1 MGRARDDTSSSLDRR
16 SAEPRRHVV
25 KRFLRALG
33 GRKLFLAL
41 SPVIAA
47 AAAVSSVATVHVL
60 PPSIALKQIAYSTAT
75 TQFYIASRQA
85 LSNSGVSGDRYS
97 AHAQALADVMTS
109 PELRADIA
117 EAAEVP
123 ATRLA
128 IDGPVA
134 NNLQRTQQEPTAQKR
149 SNQILTEGDPYRVTL
164 DDDPATS
171 VIAVT
176 AQAPT
181 ADTAIA
187 LADGAGRGLAAYLI
201 ELERSSRINAAD
213 GIEVNQLAPAVATP
227 PSLRGDVQVAAF
239 TFGAVLFL
247 WILLVRGV
255 SRGVNDAR
263 TLRRQAARLGELM
276 APKPEPLP
284 ATSAGGVVDATGFAT
299 TAVAAARRGRLV
311 ASWLARDLHKRE
323 RERRESSPDRETFL
337 K

>member
-1 MGRARDDTSSSLDRR
+1 M
-16 SAEPRRHVV
+16 V

-41 SPVIAA
+41 SPLIAA

-60 PPSIALKQIAYSTAT
+60 PPSIALKQVAYSTAT
-75 TQFYIASRQA
+75 SQFYIASRQA
-85 LSNSGVSGDRYS
+85 LSNSGVSGGLYS
-97 AHAQALADVMTS
+97 AHAEALADVMTS

-117 EAAEVP
+117 AAAEVP
-123 ATRLA
+123 ASRLA

-134 NNLQRTQQEPTAQKR
+134 NNLQRTQQEPTEQKR

-181 ADTAIA
+181 EDAAIA

-201 ELERSSRINAAD
+201 RLQRSSRINAAD
-213 GIEVNQLAPAVATP
+213 GVEVNQLAPAVATP
-227 PSLRGDVQVAAF
+227 PSLRGDVQVAGF
-239 TFGAVLFL
+239 TFAAVLFL
-247 WILLVRGV
+247 WILLVRAV
-255 SRGVNDAR
+255 SRRVSDVR
-263 TLRRQAARLGELM
+263 TLRRQAVRVAELM
-276 APKPEPLP
+276 APKPEPVP
-284 ATSAGGVVDATGFAT
+284 AASAGGVVNATAFAT

-311 ASWLARDLHKRE
+311 PSRLGRLLHSHELE
-323 RERRESSPDRETFL
+323 RHESSPDSETFL